1 MVGFVEELGRNSGI
15 ECPMQMTLGIA
26 DGERFQEIPESTFL
40 TIDAGNVETREF
52 VPTTP

>member
-1 MVGFVEELGRNSGI
+1 
-15 ECPMQMTLGIA
+15 MQMTLGIA